1 VDLCTPTGEI
11 QSLVKYVCR
20 LITDHCSLIT
30 PYLNSMPLPIRQIP
44 SVAVC
49 LAAFNGVRYLQ
60 QQVDS
65 ILNQTG
71 VGITL
76 FVSVDRSTD
85 GTEAWCSRLKEMHAE
100 VVLLP
105 FGGTFGGAAQNFF
118 RMLREIDFSA
128 FEYVAY
134 ADQDD
139 IWLPGKL
146 ARATERLVET
156 GSDGYSS
163 DIVAFWESGRS
174 VYIKKSYLQRDW
186 DYLFESAGP
195 GCAFVITQKL
205 ALDVQNILRENKVA
219 SMGVGLHDWFTYAFA
234 RARGY
239 GWVIDDYAS
248 LMYRQHGTNQVG
260 VNSGW
265 AAFVWRAQRVLSGWG
280 LSQSRLIA
288 SLVGQTDHPFV
299 QVWSGGS
306 RRGLLALAL
315 RAPHCRRKPLDRVW
329 FAVSCLA
336 LAVMGWK

>member
-1 VDLCTPTGEI
+1 
-11 QSLVKYVCR
+11 
-20 LITDHCSLIT
+20 
-30 PYLNSMPLPIRQIP
+30 MPLLNQNLP

-65 ILNQTG
+65 IFDQAG
-71 VGITL
+71 VDITL

-85 GTEAWCSRLKEMHAE
+85 GTEEWFLKLRENNTR

-105 FGGTFGGAAQNFF
+105 FGESFGGAAQNFF

-128 FEYVAY
+128 HEYVAY

-146 ARATERLVET
+146 MRATEQLMQSGAD
-156 GSDGYSS
+156 GSSS

-174 VYIKKSYLQRDW
+174 TYIKKCYPQRTW

-195 GCAFVITQKL
+195 GCAFVISRKL
-205 ALDVQNILRENKVA
+205 AWDAQNTLRENKKM
-219 SMGVGLHDWFTYAFA
+219 SMDVGLHDWFTYALA
-234 RARGY
+234 RAHGY
-239 GWVIDDYAS
+239 RWVIDDYAS
-248 LMYRQHGTNQVG
+248 LMYRQHDTNQVG

-265 AAFVWRAQRVLSGWG
+265 VAFVWRARRILSGWG

-288 SLVGQTDHPFV
+288 SLVGQSDHPFV
-299 QVWSGGS
+299 RRWSAGS
-306 RRGLLALAL
+306 RWGLLALAL
-315 RAPHCRRKPLDRVW
+315 HASQCRRKPLDRVW

-336 LAVMGWK
+336 LAVIGWE